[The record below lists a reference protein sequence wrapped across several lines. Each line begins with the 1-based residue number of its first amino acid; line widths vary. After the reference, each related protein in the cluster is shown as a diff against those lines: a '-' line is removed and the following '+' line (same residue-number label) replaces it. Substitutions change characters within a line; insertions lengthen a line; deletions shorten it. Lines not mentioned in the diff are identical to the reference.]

1 MKKIRILIISLCP
14 LFIFAQNLYYPPVLG
29 NTWETISP
37 QTSMNWCTPKM
48 DSLRQFLNTKGTKAF
63 IVLKDGRIAV
73 EWYFGTFTQ
82 DSAWYWASAGKSLT
96 SFLIGMAQQDGIL
109 NIQDSTSKYLGK
121 GWTSL
126 TAVQEGKIKVVHQLS
141 MSTGLDDGVPNDN
154 CTTPQ
159 CLTFK
164 ADAGTRWAYH
174 NAPYH
179 LMHDVIEKASGLTI
193 NQYTNQKLYAKT
205 GMSGLWLDHIFYSKP
220 RSAARFGLLS
230 LANGMWNG
238 ERILRDTA
246 YFRASINTS
255 QSMNKSYG
263 YLWWLNGKAEYML
276 PQIRLVYQGSI
287 VDSAPNDMYAA
298 LGKNDQKIYVVPSQ
312 NMVVVRMGE
321 ASGIPL
327 YALSNFDNEL
337 WLKLSKMTCTSSN
350 QNIDYQEISVSP
362 NPVSNILQLNL
373 SEKDLNTVEERNP
386 DTIGKGGVFMT
397 NALGQMYDLGNIKR
411 EINTTTLP
419 NGLYLLTIK
428 TKTKQYKTK
437 VLIQH

>member
-1 MKKIRILIISLCP
+1 MKKILILAFCFCAFLST
-14 LFIFAQNLYYPPVLG
+14 AQNLYFPPVLG
-29 NTWETISP
+29 NTWETVSP

-48 DSLRQFLNTKGTKAF
+48 DSLKQFLTTKSTKAF
-63 IVLKDGRIAV
+63 IVFKDGRIAV

-96 SFLIGMAQQDGIL
+96 SFLAGMAQQDGIL

-126 TAVQEGKIKVVHQLS
+126 TAAQEGKIKVVHQLS

-159 CLTFK
+159 CLTYK

-179 LMHDVIEKASGLTI
+179 LVHDVIEKASGLTI

-205 GMSGLWLDHIFYSKP
+205 GITGLWADHIFYSKP
-220 RSAARFGLLS
+220 RSAARFGLLA
-230 LANGMWNG
+230 LANGVWNG

-246 YFRASINTS
+246 YWRTSINTS
-255 QSMNKSYG
+255 QPMNKSYG

-312 NMVVVRMGE
+312 NMVVVRMGD

-350 QNIDYQEISVSP
+350 QDIEYQDISVSP
-362 NPVSNILQLNL
+362 NPVSDVLQLNL
-373 SEKDLNTVEERNP
+373 SENDLNTE
-386 DTIGKGGVFMT
+386 GGVFIT
-397 NALGQMYDLGNIKR
+397 TVLGQVYDLGHIKR
-411 EINTTTLP
+411 QINTTTLP
-419 NGLYLLTIK
+419 NGLYFLTIK
-428 TKTKQYKTK
+428 TKTKQYKAK
-437 VLIQH
+437 ILIQHPY

>member
-1 MKKIRILIISLCP
+1 MKKILILAFCFCAFLST
-14 LFIFAQNLYYPPVLG
+14 AQNLYFPPALG
-29 NTWETISP
+29 STWETVSP

-48 DSLRQFLNTKGTKAF
+48 DSLKQFLTTKSTKAF

-96 SFLIGMAQQDGIL
+96 SFLAGMAQQDGIL

-126 TAVQEGKIKVVHQLS
+126 TAAQEGKIKVVHQLS

-159 CLTFK
+159 CLTYK

-179 LMHDVIEKASGLTI
+179 LVHDVIEKASGLTI
-193 NQYTNQKLYAKT
+193 NQFTNQKLYAKT
-205 GMSGLWLDHIFYSKP
+205 GITGLWADHIFYSKP
-220 RSAARFGLLS
+220 RSAARFGLLA
-230 LANGMWNG
+230 LANGVWNG

-246 YFRASINTS
+246 YWRTSINTS
-255 QSMNKSYG
+255 QPMNKSYG

-312 NMVVVRMGE
+312 NMVVVRMGD

-337 WLKLSKMTCTSSN
+337 WLKLSKMTCASSS
-350 QNIDYQEISVSP
+350 QDIDYQDISVSP
-362 NPVSNILQLNL
+362 NPVSDVLQLNL
-373 SEKDLNTVEERNP
+373 SENDLNTE
-386 DTIGKGGVFMT
+386 GGVFIT
-397 NALGQMYDLGNIKR
+397 TALGQVYDLGHIKR
-411 EINTTTLP
+411 QINTTTLP
-419 NGLYLLTIK
+419 NGLYFLTIK
-428 TKTKQYKTK
+428 TKTKLYKAK
-437 VLIQH
+437 ILIQHPY

>member
-1 MKKIRILIISLCP
+1 MKKILILAFCFCAFLST
-14 LFIFAQNLYYPPVLG
+14 AQNLYFPPVLG
-29 NTWETISP
+29 NTWETVSP

-48 DSLRQFLNTKGTKAF
+48 DSLKQFLTTKSTKAF

-96 SFLIGMAQQDGIL
+96 SFLAGMAQQDGIL

-126 TAVQEGKIKVVHQLS
+126 TAAQEGKIKVVHQLS
-141 MSTGLDDGVPNDN
+141 MSTGLDDGVPDDN

-159 CLTFK
+159 CLTYK

-179 LMHDVIEKASGLTI
+179 LVHDVIEKASGLTI
-193 NQYTNQKLYAKT
+193 NQFTNQKLYAKT
-205 GMSGLWLDHIFYSKP
+205 GITGLWADHIFYSKP
-220 RSAARFGLLS
+220 RSAARFGLLT
-230 LANGMWNG
+230 LANGVWNG

-263 YLWWLNGKAEYML
+263 YLWWLNGKSEYML

-312 NMVVVRMGE
+312 NMVVVRMGD

-337 WLKLSKMTCTSSN
+337 WLKLSKMTCASSS
-350 QNIDYQEISVSP
+350 QDIDYQDISVSP
-362 NPVSNILQLNL
+362 NPVSDVLQLNL
-373 SEKDLNTVEERNP
+373 SENDLNTE
-386 DTIGKGGVFMT
+386 GGIFMT
-397 NALGQMYDLGNIKR
+397 NALGQVYDLGHIKR
-411 EINTTTLP
+411 QINTTTLP
-419 NGLYLLTIK
+419 NGLYFLTIK
-428 TKTKQYKTK
+428 TKTKQYKAK
-437 VLIQH
+437 VLIQHPY

>member
-1 MKKIRILIISLCP
+1 MKKILILAFCFCAFLST
-14 LFIFAQNLYYPPVLG
+14 AQNLYFPPALG
-29 NTWETISP
+29 STWETVSP

-48 DSLRQFLNTKGTKAF
+48 DSLKQFLTTKSTKAF

-96 SFLIGMAQQDGIL
+96 SFLAGMAQQDGIL

-126 TAVQEGKIKVVHQLS
+126 TAAQEGKIKVVHQLS
-141 MSTGLDDGVPNDN
+141 MSTGLDDGVPDDN

-159 CLTFK
+159 CLTYK

-179 LMHDVIEKASGLTI
+179 LVHDVIEKAFGLTI
-193 NQYTNQKLYAKT
+193 NQFTNQKLYAKT
-205 GMSGLWLDHIFYSKP
+205 GITGLWADHIFYSKP
-220 RSAARFGLLS
+220 RSAARFGLLA
-230 LANGMWNG
+230 LANGVWNG

-246 YFRASINTS
+246 YWRTSINTS
-255 QSMNKSYG
+255 QPMNKSYG

-312 NMVVVRMGE
+312 NMVVVRMGD

-337 WLKLSKMTCTSSN
+337 WLKLSKMTCTSSS
-350 QNIDYQEISVSP
+350 QDIDYQDISVSP
-362 NPVSNILQLNL
+362 NPVSDVLQLNL
-373 SEKDLNTVEERNP
+373 SENDLNTE
-386 DTIGKGGVFMT
+386 GGIFMT
-397 NALGQMYDLGNIKR
+397 NALGQVYDLGHIKR
-411 EINTTTLP
+411 QINTTTLP
-419 NGLYLLTIK
+419 NGLYFLTIK
-428 TKTKQYKTK
+428 TKTKLYKAK
-437 VLIQH
+437 ILIQHPY